1 MKCQKV
7 YVLIFSL
14 CALWGPLVG
23 IAHSSSLK
31 NQVARA
37 VALAEMSQQGGYTVE
52 VVAHFKHEK
61 LLKDYMMRH
70 PRHPARSRQ
79 VISVHVAQKKCV
91 GTLVSNGTRVVT
103 PEVCVS
109 KGDYTLEKMVVRFSN
124 GQKMTLDASDVSVK
138 EDVAWLRV
146 DPIYTKEL
154 APANFLPVAQGK
166 SLQDV
171 FGADMTDHLKRFFH
185 ARGVVERRRCRVG
198 RIYGRPRLK
207 VGEPLFYNGELV
219 ALVKQSVRTYGG
231 LFGGVSESAFAII
244 R

>member
-1 MKCQKV
+1 MKCQKI

-14 CALWGPLVG
+14 CALFGPG
-23 IAHSSSLK
+23 TGMAHRNSLK

-37 VALAEMSQQGGYTVE
+37 AALAEMNQQGGYAVD
-52 VVAHFKHEK
+52 VIAHFKKEK

-70 PRHPARSRQ
+70 PRRPAHARQ
-79 VISVHVAQKKCV
+79 VISVHVVQKKCV

-109 KGDYTLEKMVVRFSN
+109 RDDYMLEKITVRFSN

-154 APANFLPVAQGK
+154 APANFLPVVEGK

-171 FGADMTDHLKRFFH
+171 FGTDMTDHLKRFFH
-185 ARGVVERRRCRVG
+185 VRGVAERRRCRVG
-198 RIYGRPRLK
+198 SIYGRPRLK